1 MTCCLY
7 SAKNIIPEIVKQI
20 FLSCV
25 YMMCKIQGL
34 KYPLIFSFL
43 FFKSKILTCCLY
55 WWQTDEILSRR
66 DLNSPILLFLLLFIF
81 CNLLNFVVSGLSS
94 VNYCQN
100 MDPFSFFLQ
109 RIGSDRASLDGL
121 TRFLFIFSLLG
132 RIWIIS
138 IRIRN
143 PWVGT
148 TNKSIN

>member
-1 MTCCLY
+1 MLCCKIQGPTHSYIFAFLFFSLKILTCCLY
-7 SAKNIIPEIVKQI
+7 SAKNIFPEIVKQI

-100 MDPFSFFLQ
+100 VDPFSFFLWL
-109 RIGSDRASLDGL
+109 DRMGL
-121 TRFLFIFSLLG
+121 LLMAILFFSPPNAL
-132 RIWIIS
+132 
-138 IRIRN
+138 
-143 PWVGT
+143 
-148 TNKSIN
+148 